1 MRTYGLL
8 RNPARPAGQKQIK
21 STAQSKAPT
30 LAIYHC
36 TTKPIARSAGRSSVA
51 AAAYRSGSELVDQ
64 RTGVIHDYT
73 RRAGVVSAEIIMPDG
88 GTADRSQLWN
98 AAEAAEKRKDSRTA
112 REWIVALP
120 AELDE
125 ASRQKLAHDFARE
138 LADRYGVAVDVAIHR
153 PDQEGDQR
161 NHHAHLLTTTRQV
174 SRGENGIELGRKTDL
189 EMGDKDRAKAGI
201 EGRSAHDI
209 EQLRERWADLANRA
223 LEREGRGERIDHRS
237 LAAQGIDRE
246 ATTHLGPVATD
257 MERRGKAS
265 DRGDGNR
272 QVAAN
277 NAGREQLTA
286 QVINLAAER
295 NRRRPV
301 GQEQTA
307 AEIRQE
313 IEHYK
318 RQQGPL
324 PFMRIADV
332 ADKSDAVIHAR
343 RQLDVLERRRIS
355 TETSR
360 NQAESEM
367 LQWKDQHP
375 VRARLAALGMSNPAY
390 LSERQQLIESANE
403 WLKTVGPQINQAK
416 QVYTQTR
423 AEGISNAEAKYR
435 PQRDW
440 VADAERR
447 ATERDRAERLQA
459 SRDLQRAAE
468 KQDQSRDNDFY
479 RGR

>member
-1 MRTYGLL
+1 M
-8 RNPARPAGQKQIK
+8 
-21 STAQSKAPT
+21 
-30 LAIYHC
+30 AIFHC

-112 REWIVALP
+112 REWIIALP

-125 ASRQKLAHDFARE
+125 ASRKELAHDFAQE

-223 LEREGRGERIDHRS
+223 LERKGRGERIDHRS

-277 NAGREQLTA
+277 NADREQLSA
-286 QVINLAAER
+286 QIIDLDAER
-295 NRRRPV
+295 ARRRPT
-301 GQEQTA
+301 GQDKSA
-307 AEIRQE
+307 AEIRAE
-313 IEHYK
+313 IEQYK
-318 RQQGPL
+318 RRQGPL
-324 PFMRIADV
+324 PFMRSADV
-332 ADKSDAVIHAR
+332 ADKSDSVVKAR
-343 RQLDVLERRRIS
+343 THLHDLERQRS
-355 TETSR
+355 AAQDTKSK
-360 NQAESEM
+360 AELEI
-367 LQWKDQHP
+367 QRWKEQHP
-375 VRARLAALGMSNPAY
+375 MRARMAALGLSNPAY
-390 LSERQQLIESANE
+390 LTERESLIQSADALLE
-403 WLKTVGPQINQAK
+403 TATPQIEQAK
-416 QVYTQTR
+416 QTYMQAR
-423 AEGISNAEAKYR
+423 KEGLQKVEEKYR
-435 PQRDW
+435 PQREW
-440 VADAERR
+440 VDKAERT
-447 ATERDRAERLQA
+447 A
-459 SRDLQRAAE
+459 LQREREERMAE
-468 KQDQSRDNDFY
+468 GRQKQLEMDRYSRERPFD
-479 RGR
+479 RER

>member
-1 MRTYGLL
+1 M
-8 RNPARPAGQKQIK
+8 
-21 STAQSKAPT
+21 
-30 LAIYHC
+30 AIFHC

-64 RTGVIHDYT
+64 RTGMIHNYT
-73 RRAGVVSAEIIMPDG
+73 RRAGVESAEILMPDG
-88 GTADRSQLWN
+88 GTADRAELWN

-120 AELDE
+120 AELGE
-125 ASRQKLAHDFARE
+125 AGRKQLAHDFARE
-138 LADRYGVAVDVAIHR
+138 LADRYGVAVDVAIHH
-153 PDQEGDQR
+153 PDQEGDKR

-174 SRGENGIELGRKTDL
+174 SRGKNGIELGKKTAL
-189 EMGDKDRAKAGI
+189 ELGDKDRAKAGI

-209 EQLRERWADLANRA
+209 EQLRECWAELTNLA

-265 DRGDGNR
+265 DRGEGNR

-277 NAGREQLTA
+277 NAGRERLTA
-286 QVINLAAER
+286 QVIDLAAER
-295 NRRRPV
+295 DRRRPV
-301 GQEQTA
+301 EQEQSP

-343 RQLDVLERRRIS
+343 RQLDALERRRTS

-360 NQAESEM
+360 TQAENEM
-367 LQWKDQHP
+367 LQWKDRHP
-375 VRARLAALGMSNPAY
+375 VRARLAALGLSNPVY
-390 LSERQQLIESANE
+390 LSERQQVIESANE
-403 WLKTVGPQINQAK
+403 WLKTAGSQINQAK
-416 QVYTQTR
+416 QIYTQTR
-423 AEGISNAEAKYR
+423 AEGISNVEAKYR

-447 ATERDRAERLQA
+447 AAERDRVERLQA
-459 SRDLQRAAE
+459 SRDLQRTAE
-468 KQDQSRDNDFY
+468 EQDQSRDDHVY

>member
-1 MRTYGLL
+1 M
-8 RNPARPAGQKQIK
+8 
-21 STAQSKAPT
+21 
-30 LAIYHC
+30 AIYHC

-125 ASRQKLAHDFARE
+125 ASRRELAHDFAQE

-161 NHHAHLLTTTRQV
+161 NYHAHLLTTTRQV

-189 EMGDKDRAKAGI
+189 ELGDKDRAKAGI

-277 NAGREQLTA
+277 NADREQLSA
-286 QVINLAAER
+286 QIIDLEAER
-295 NRRRPV
+295 TRRRP
-301 GQEQTA
+301 TDRDKSA
-307 AEIRQE
+307 AEIREE
-313 IEHYK
+313 IHQYK
-318 RQQGPL
+318 RRHGPL
-324 PFMRIADV
+324 PFMRSADV
-332 ADKSDAVIHAR
+332 ADKSDDVVKAR
-343 RQLDVLERRRIS
+343 THLHDLERQRS
-355 TETSR
+355 AAQDTK
-360 NQAESEM
+360 NKAELEI
-367 LQWKDQHP
+367 QGWKEQHP
-375 VRARLAALGMSNPAY
+375 MRARMAALGLSTPAY
-390 LSERQQLIESANE
+390 LAERERLIQSANT
-403 WLKTVGPQINQAK
+403 WLETAAPQIEQAK
-416 QVYTQTR
+416 QTDMQAR
-423 AEGISNAEAKYR
+423 KEGIQAVEEKYR
-435 PQRDW
+435 PQREW
-440 VADAERR
+440 VAEAERLV
-447 ATERDRAERLQA
+447 TERDRAERLKA

-468 KQDQSRDNDFY
+468 EQDRSRDNDFY